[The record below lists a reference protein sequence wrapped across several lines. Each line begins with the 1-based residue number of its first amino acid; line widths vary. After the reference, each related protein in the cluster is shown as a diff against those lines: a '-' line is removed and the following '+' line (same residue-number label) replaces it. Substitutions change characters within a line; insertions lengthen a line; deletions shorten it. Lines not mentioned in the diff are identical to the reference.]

1 MFHQK
6 SSDYK
11 ETIVQYNLGF
21 SSKMGVLNE
30 KRCKSSRVY
39 LGFLSIPNITR
50 NKRRSLGRSLDQM
63 EKIFYIIYI
72 CHLKTTKKIRCR
84 FEYCETNT
92 KK

>member
-30 KRCKSSRVY
+30 KRCKKQFTQ
-39 LGFLSIPNITR
+39 LL
-50 NKRRSLGRSLDQM
+50 LQHLDKLKKESELKLKDS
-63 EKIFYIIYI
+63 EKLE
-72 CHLKTTKKIRCR
+72 LKI
-84 FEYCETNT
+84 
-92 KK
+92 

>member
-30 KRCKSSRVY
+30 KRCKKY
-39 LGFLSIPNITR
+39 
-50 NKRRSLGRSLDQM
+50 
-63 EKIFYIIYI
+63 
-72 CHLKTTKKIRCR
+72 KT
-84 FEYCETNT
+84 E
-92 KK
+92 